1 MARSSKAAAGVRTI
15 QRPAKFETFNDP
27 DILTANAA
35 AETQKFRD
43 TLHRSRKAGGHDDA
57 ALNGDRT
64 VYGFEPPRQQGLI
77 NQDGD

>member
-1 MARSSKAAAGVRTI
+1 MARPSKAAAGVPTI
-15 QRPAKFETFNDP
+15 QRPAKFEPYNDP
-27 DILTANAA
+27 DILTAKAD
-35 AETQKFRD
+35 AEAQKFRD

-57 ALNGDRT
+57 ALNDDRP